1 MLVELDASCS
11 SRPRRGLGARGSGA
25 AVVVSVAA
33 PRCAH
38 ERGTLLVGEASRVGV
53 SDTLPDA
60 PSLAAVSHEDDGWP
74 DGWPKKAGGALPS
87 RDELKAASERLVNP
101 LGRQKL
107 SREERQQRT
116 AERLAKQ
123 PTPTDVYGGGRRAGA
138 RAQPVLKSL

>member
-1 MLVELDASCS
+1 MAL
-11 SRPRRGLGARGSGA
+11 SRPASAPALEQTGLRRSPSQTQVVLIHSSKKYNVRPTSA
-25 AVVVSVAA
+25 AVLRTTA
-33 PRCAH
+33 
-38 ERGTLLVGEASRVGV
+38 TM
-53 SDTLPDA
+53 
-60 PSLAAVSHEDDGWP
+60 PSLLAHSPLRAKLPPPPRRIGAWP

-123 PTPTDVYGGGRRAGA
+123 PVPTDVYGGGRRAGA
-138 RAQPVLKSL
+138 RAQPV

>member
-1 MLVELDASCS
+1 M
-11 SRPRRGLGARGSGA
+11 
-25 AVVVSVAA
+25 VVSVAA

-123 PTPTDVYGGGRRAGA
+123 PRPPTFTAGGA
-138 RAQPVLKSL
+138 RARGRSRSEESLKASLKQRSRI